1 MSNTGHEGRTF
12 RSTASFGK
20 RQEYVVIA
28 ELLRRGF
35 DVYQTLVD
43 DQGIDCIIRQER
55 EGELRYLDVQIK
67 ARSKDCKPRNAGR
80 FAAMDIANP
89 RPNYFFIF
97 YSEQAN
103 TYWVVPS
110 EELVRLAR
118 RNKTGRNEGRYTIN
132 FCNVRADGTVA
143 PRPKFDRYKNNFSLL
158 E

>member
-1 MSNTGHEGRTF
+1 VRNAEHKGRSF

-43 DQGIDCIIRQER
+43 DRGIDCIIRQEK
-55 EGELRYLDVQIK
+55 EGNLRYLDLQIK
-67 ARSKDCKPRNAGR
+67 ARSKDCDPKNAGR
-80 FAAMDIANP
+80 FAAMDIVNP
-89 RPNYFFIF
+89 RSNYFFIF
-97 YSEQAN
+97 YSEHID

-110 EELVRLAR
+110 EELVQLAYMNR
-118 RNKTGRNEGRYTIN
+118 RGKNAGRYSIN
-132 FCNVRADGTVA
+132 FCKVKKDGTII
-143 PRPKFDRYKNNFSLL
+143 PNPEYDRYRNNFKLL

>member
-1 MSNTGHEGRTF
+1 
-12 RSTASFGK
+12 
-20 RQEYVVIA
+20 
-28 ELLRRGF
+28 
-35 DVYQTLVD
+35 VD

-55 EGELRYLDVQIK
+55 ESELRYLDVQIK
-67 ARSKDCKPRNAGR
+67 ARSKDCNPRNAGR

-143 PRPKFDRYKNNFSLL
+143 PRPKFDRYKNNFKRT
-158 E
+158 